1 MIVLMSDDDTVTD
14 VNGIT
19 YKQAR
24 PNVFIELG
32 CMIHKCELNNVTIV
46 YSSDC
51 KEHQI
56 LVI

>member
-1 MIVLMSDDDTVTD
+1 MSDDDTVTD

-32 CMIHKCELNNVTIV
+32 YMIHKCGLNNVTIV